1 MNLPDI
7 IGFSLEEATSVL
19 ENCGFIISEVHTTKP
34 VNAIE
39 PLGMARVVRITDQ
52 GDAKLQLV
60 VAYEDYL
67 KGGV

>member
-7 IGFSLEEATSVL
+7 TGFSLDEAL
-19 ENCGFIISEVHTTKP
+19 AAIEAAGFTVSQMLTAKP

-39 PLGMARVVRITDQ
+39 TLGKPRVVRVISQ
-52 GDAKLQLV
+52 GDAKLQIV